1 MGMHALLIV
10 VGVNA
15 AMLGVALTFGG
26 FATIVAPGTAES
38 EEARQAIEAARARSW
53 FHVQAEA
60 FRQAARAKVSW
71 ISVFIAHWPER
82 PLGRRLMYVGAI
94 CLAIAAV
101 IGYRFGAFDS

>member
-1 MGMHALLIV
+1 MHALLIV

-15 AMLGVALTFGG
+15 AMLGVAFTFGG

-38 EEARQAIEAARARSW
+38 EESRQAIEAARARSW
-53 FHVQAEA
+53 FHAQAEA

-71 ISVFIAHWPER
+71 ISVLIAHWPER
-82 PLGRRLMYVGAI
+82 PQGRRLMYVGAI